1 MIIGD
6 WRSGSWL
13 LVNQSITD
21 QATND
26 QKWTKRH
33 SSNKPKKGTSPRL
46 TGWLLHYQE
55 AVYNVAYRIMS
66 QPQAAEDATQ
76 DAFISA
82 YKSLN
87 RFRGG
92 SFKSWLM
99 RIVTNSCYDE
109 LRRRKRRPQ
118 SSLDEMTEENESPA
132 FLRSPDE
139 GPEGQQQRVELAQ
152 AIEECLA
159 GLPDDQRVTAVLC
172 DIEGY
177 DYNEIA
183 QITSSTLGTVKS
195 RISRAALQTA
205 RLFARR
211 SGTFTGGISSR

>member
-1 MIIGD
+1 MDESALIK
-6 WRSGSWL
+6 
-13 LVNQSITD
+13 
-21 QATND
+21 QA
-26 QKWTKRH
+26 
-33 SSNKPKKGTSPRL
+33 KKGDVAAFNRL
-46 TGWLLHYQE
+46 VLHYQE
-55 AVYNVAYRIMS
+55 AVYNVAYRIMG

-87 RFRGG
+87 QFRGG

-118 SSLDEMTEENESPA
+118 SSLDEMTEEYESPA
-132 FLRSPDE
+132 FLRSPND
-139 GPEGQQQRVELAQ
+139 GPESHHQRVELAQ
-152 AIEECLA
+152 AIEDCLE

-183 QITSSTLGTVKS
+183 HITSATLGTVKS
-195 RISRAALQTA
+195 RISRARAKLRDCLQGVA
-205 RLFARR
+205 ELLPVAYRLGSEGA
-211 SGTFTGGISSR
+211 T

>member
-1 MIIGD
+1 MDESALIKQAQKGD
-6 WRSGSWL
+6 IAAFNR
-13 LVNQSITD
+13 LV
-21 QATND
+21 
-26 QKWTKRH
+26 
-33 SSNKPKKGTSPRL
+33 
-46 TGWLLHYQE
+46 LHYQE
-55 AVYNVAYRIMS
+55 PGYNVAYRIMS

-118 SSLDEMTEENESPA
+118 SSLDEITEENESPA
-132 FLRSPDE
+132 FLRSPNE

-152 AIEECLA
+152 AIEECLE

-195 RISRAALQTA
+195 RISRARSKLRDCLQGVA
-205 RLFARR
+205 ELLPAAYRLGSEGAA
-211 SGTFTGGISSR
+211 